1 MKKAFVLALSCLL
14 TTVSWSQP
22 AEALGTLRVVN
33 HSKYPLTG
41 SITYHTALCK
51 DDKMHIAGRGKWSV
65 NSGLCAVK
73 DSVFSL
79 KDDNGVEH
87 VCHSKRG
94 ATSQTNFVIY
104 KRTSVPNAF
113 CEVKDEAT
121 MY

>member
-1 MKKAFVLALSCLL
+1 MKKAFLLGLSCLL
-14 TTVSWSQP
+14 MTLCWSQP
-22 AEALGTLRVVN
+22 AEAAGKINVIN
-33 HSKYPLTG
+33 NSKFALTG

-51 DDKMHIAGRGKWSV
+51 DDKIHIAGRGRWSV

-79 KDDNGVEH
+79 KDEKGVDH

-94 ATSQTNFVIY
+94 PTSQSNFVIY
-104 KRTSVPNAF
+104 HRTSVPNAF
-113 CEVKDEAT
+113 CEVKDERP